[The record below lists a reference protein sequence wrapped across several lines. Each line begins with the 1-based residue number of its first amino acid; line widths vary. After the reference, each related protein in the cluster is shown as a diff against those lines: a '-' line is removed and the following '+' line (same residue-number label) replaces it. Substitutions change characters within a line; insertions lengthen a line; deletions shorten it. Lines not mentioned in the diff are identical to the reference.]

1 VVKALASV
9 KILSIAGVL
18 VGYSDDLGILSDNG
32 PMIHIGAE
40 LRQSTVYPFFAG
52 YEIGIGLTQLH
63 RDLLVHR
70 LWVGYCW

>member
-1 VVKALASV
+1 
-9 KILSIAGVL
+9 
-18 VGYSDDLGILSDNG
+18 
-32 PMIHIGAE
+32 MIHIGAE